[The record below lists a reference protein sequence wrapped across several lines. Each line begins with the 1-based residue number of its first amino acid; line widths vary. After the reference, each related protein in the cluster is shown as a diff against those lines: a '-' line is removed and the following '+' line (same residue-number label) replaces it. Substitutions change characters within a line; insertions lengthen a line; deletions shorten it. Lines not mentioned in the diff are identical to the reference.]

1 MTTTNELS
9 VTPNLVVSRESF
21 EKAVEELEALV
32 REGEENH
39 IVGDPASLTWGP
51 RYAAARSRLLHL
63 WDDQQAEV
71 ERLRDDPECDAT
83 DLAHP
88 AWWRGND
95 AGVHATVEVIRRV
108 LDSGLD
114 GGVSGYKPLQE
125 IRERIERLRESQRD
139 TERLD
144 WLDDRENFYAITP
157 ATNMI
162 GGPHG
167 WTYYVGRPRF
177 DSIGER
183 CFDLRDAIDKARLKS
198 GSPREERSDG

>member
-1 MTTTNELS
+1 MTNKDQAASL
-9 VTPNLVVSRESF
+9 RERF
-21 EKAVEELEALV
+21 EKAVEALEALEACV
-32 REGEENH
+32 RNDW
-39 IVGDPASLTWGP
+39 I
-51 RYAAARSRLLHL
+51 L
-63 WDDQQAEV
+63 WDEREKELAGLRQQFYELQQSASDEVIELRAEV

-125 IRERIERLRESQRD
+125 IRERVERLRESQRD

-177 DSIGER
+177 NSIGER

-198 GSPREERSDG
+198 GSPREERSE